1 MRHTWPTVMAAASI
15 MLVTAI
21 PAASAASAAPAAA
34 SLFAFALGSAGL
46 G

>member
-1 MRHTWPTVMAAASI
+1 MTRTWLAVME
-15 MLVTAI
+15 
-21 PAASAASAAPAAA
+21 PADDYTPG